1 MTCALIMLIGPAEAV
16 AVSASR
22 AVPETIEVET
32 PAWLIR
38 SSLVENR

>member
-22 AVPETIEVET
+22 AVPETIEIL
-32 PAWLIR
+32 LI
-38 SSLVENR
+38 SITHLL